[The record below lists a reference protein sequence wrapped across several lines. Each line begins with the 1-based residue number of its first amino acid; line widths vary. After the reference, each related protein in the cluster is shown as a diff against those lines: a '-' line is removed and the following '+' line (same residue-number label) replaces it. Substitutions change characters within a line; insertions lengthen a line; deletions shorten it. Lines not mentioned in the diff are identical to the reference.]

1 MKMTTYFKIIKWT
14 VMKAKKNN
22 RTKFISFRITP
33 EEYLQISKKCKATTG
48 KKISIY
54 VRSILFEGKV
64 TILTRDQSLDAFMT
78 ELIKLRNE
86 LSAIGNNYNQAVK
99 RLHTYK
105 DYPEVKLWLLFNETN
120 QEILFKKIEQ
130 IKLQIIQFGESW

>member
-1 MKMTTYFKIIKWT
+1 MKLDFKIIKWT
-14 VMKAKKNN
+14 VMKAMKNN

-33 EEYLQISKKCKATTG
+33 EEYQQINKNCKATTG

-54 VRSILFEGKV
+54 VRSVLFEGKV
-64 TILTRDQSLDAFMT
+64 TVLTRDQSLDAFMT

-105 DYPEVKLWLLFNETN
+105 DYPEVKLWLLFNEAN
-120 QEILFKKIEQ
+120 QETLFKKIEQ
-130 IKLQIIQFGESW
+130 IKSRIIQFGQSW